1 VKQADFSASHL
12 NAVPSK
18 ILVREESIENDL
30 ETRTLGERD
39 ISGKRFDAG

>member
-12 NAVPSK
+12 NTVPPE

-30 ETRTLGERD
+30 ETRILGERD
-39 ISGKRFDAG
+39 ISGK